1 MICRSES
8 IREWLAHRH
17 TLVACQTGIANE
29 FALID
34 FAFEEQMTFFRP
46 ALALSLLPFAQASAD
61 VPDRENALKLP
72 NVVISANRQVEQRDV
87 STAANTVFTRADI
100 ERLQPTSVTDLLNR
114 VPGVQVAPSG
124 GRGSLPGIYIR
135 GTKSAQSLVLV
146 DGQRIANATS
156 ADSALQYLN
165 VEQIERVEVLRGS
178 RSVIYGADAI
188 GGVIQIFTRRGADQ
202 GLQARLHS
210 GFGNHDT
217 WQNSLGLSGGDQ
229 RTHFNLSTSLDEA
242 AGIDRTGPS
251 FASDADHDA
260 YRNMSYSLNLS
271 HWLND
276 DVEIGFNALDN
287 KGKTE
292 FDNPF
297 GLFDPITFNSVGQ
310 QPYSDF
316 ELSSLGTYIDA
327 RINDRWKTRLEI
339 GHSENRE
346 KAVDTLS
353 DDRSVFNTYRDSVN
367 WQNELTLDERNSLM
381 LGGDGYQDRVNSSTS
396 FNEDS
401 RWNRAAFIQ
410 HRFKGDGFSTELGLR
425 HDQNQQFGSQNTWS
439 GTLTV
444 PINDANA
451 VLLSYSEGFR
461 APTFNDLYYPGFSN
475 PDLKPEHSKSYELQW
490 RSHLSDTSKLEAS
503 LYRTDLQDAIALD
516 GNFRPENIGSARIN
530 GLEASLEQQLFGWTG
545 KLGASIIDPRDRDT
559 GHTLNRRARRTL
571 NLDVDRQFD
580 RLGVGASW
588 QAVSNS
594 YNDEG
599 NTQNISGYAL
609 FGLRSSWKASDEV
622 RLEFKLDNVLD
633 KRYSRTLYS
642 FDGSSYGYREE
653 GRSWMFGVT
662 WTPEL

>member
-1 MICRSES
+1 MNLHR
-8 IREWLAHRH
+8 LAL
-17 TLVACQTGIANE
+17 T
-29 FALID
+29 
-34 FAFEEQMTFFRP
+34 
-46 ALALSLLPFAQASAD
+46 LSLLPVTQAFAD
-61 VPDRENALKLP
+61 LPDREQALKLSD
-72 NVVISANRQVEQRDV
+72 VVISANRQVEQRDA
-87 STAANTVFTRADI
+87 STAANTVFTRDDI
-100 ERLQPTSVTDLLNR
+100 ERLQPSNVTDLLNR
-114 VPGVQVAPSG
+114 VPGVQVSPSG

-135 GTKSAQSLVLV
+135 GTKAAQSLVLV

-165 VEQIERVEVLRGS
+165 VDQIERVEVLRGS

-188 GGVIQIFTRRGADQ
+188 GGVIQIFTRRGAEQ

-210 GFGNHDT
+210 GFGNRDT
-217 WQNSLGLSGGDQ
+217 WQQSLGLSGGDDQ
-229 RTHFNLSTSLDEA
+229 THFNLSTSLDET

-260 YRNMSYSLNLS
+260 YRNKSYSVNLS
-271 HWLND
+271 HWLTD

-297 GLFDPITFNSVGQ
+297 GLFDPVTFNSVGQ
-310 QPYSDF
+310 QQYSDF
-316 ELSSLGTYIDA
+316 ELSTLGTYLDA
-327 RINDRWKTRLEI
+327 RINDRWKTRLEL

-346 KAVDTLS
+346 KTFDKLS
-353 DDRSVFNTYRDSVN
+353 DDRYVFNTYRDSVN
-367 WQNELTLDERNSLM
+367 WQNDLTLNDRNSLM
-381 LGGDGYQDRVNSSTS
+381 LGGDWYEDRVNSSTR
-396 FNEDS
+396 FDEDN

-410 HRFKGDGFSTELGLR
+410 HRYKGEGFSTELGLR
-425 HDQNQQFGSQNTWS
+425 HDDNQQFGSQNTWS

-444 PINDANA
+444 PLNEAND

-475 PDLKPEHSKSYELQW
+475 PNLKPEHSKSYEVQW
-490 RSHLSDTSKLEAS
+490 RSRLSDSSRFEAS
-503 LYRTDLQDAIALD
+503 LYRTDLKDAIALD
-516 GNFRPENIGSARIN
+516 ADFSPQNIESARIN
-530 GLEASLEQQLFGWTG
+530 GLEASLEQRLFGWTG

-559 GHTLNRRARRTL
+559 GHTLNRRARRTM
-571 NLDVDRQFD
+571 NLDLDRQFD

-588 QAVSNS
+588 QAVSDS
-594 YNDEG
+594 YNDEA
-599 NTQNISGYAL
+599 NTQCIGGYAL

-622 RLEFKLDNVLD
+622 KLEFKLDNALD

-642 FDGSSYGYREE
+642 YDGSNYGYREE
-653 GRSWMFGVT
+653 GRTWMFGVT